1 MIFHLPDVPEMFK
14 PFANLDHYVSKKKA
28 KQRLSVN
35 ELRGLVECLSG
46 NLAKVIS
53 EIYIIIKQVEAC
65 KAIVI
70 HLDTK
75 LASSTNRNA
84 LTELVRT
91 PKSHSLITKISP
103 ASTVKQNYGKV
114 GQNITEVAF
123 YEPIQLLEFQPMDR
137 YSRRQWIDSLQ
148 LSHSICLYRMPY
160 GGTFGTVNFIWKLP

>member
-1 MIFHLPDVPEMFK
+1 MSFGK
-14 PFANLDHYVSKKKA
+14 PYKSDF
-28 KQRLSVN
+28 
-35 ELRGLVECLSG
+35 G
-46 NLAKVIS
+46 NL
-53 EIYIIIKQVEAC
+53 YHQFIKLVEAC

-84 LTELVRT
+84 LTELVQT